1 MKILF
6 RITVARIGSRHYAR
20 NRRTTLKEMTTTYIG
35 FDPTSDSLHIGS
47 LVPIVLLVHLKNFGH
62 KPIALVGGATGMIGD
77 PSGKSDERNLLDE
90 ATLNHNVEGIKGV
103 LSRFLD
109 FNSEEVNA
117 PVLVNIT
124 TG

>member
-1 MKILF
+1 MPGTEEQL
-6 RITVARIGSRHYAR
+6 
-20 NRRTTLKEMTTTYIG
+20 LKEMTTTYIG

-62 KPIALVGGATGMIGD
+62 KPIALVGDRLWND

-103 LSRFLD
+103 IALRFQFRGGKCTSFSKYYDWMKGCHQLC
-109 FNSEEVNA
+109 S
-117 PVLVNIT
+117 
-124 TG
+124 